1 MTHLTYPNESAEYRA
16 ARNPAGGGN
25 GIARAYRSRRGAA
38 PRPAPGRHRTGGL
51 RLRADRQERHA
62 RERSDVQSLWPT
74 PYADPLQLHVRPSG
88 TRPARC
94 ARSCSTPSTARPR
107 ISTSAHR
114 STSSLNRRSRAWSHG
129 RAIADGH
136 TCGSSST
143 AGNRYD
149 ADYFGDTSKLPAA
162 VRNQHDIKEAENYDG
177 TAFNVFRLDNGV
189 ICHFWGSELSW
200 TPPKPAMGHRSGD
213 AVSALWACST

>member
-1 MTHLTYPNESAEYRA
+1 MS
-16 ARNPAGGGN
+16 
-25 GIARAYRSRRGAA
+25 SR
-38 PRPAPGRHRTGGL
+38 
-51 RLRADRQERHA
+51 
-62 RERSDVQSLWPT
+62 
-74 PYADPLQLHVRPSG
+74 
-88 TRPARC
+88 
-94 ARSCSTPSTARPR
+94 
-107 ISTSAHR
+107 
-114 STSSLNRRSRAWSHG
+114 NRRSRAWSHG

-162 VRNQHDIKEAENYDG
+162 VRSQHDIKEAENYDG